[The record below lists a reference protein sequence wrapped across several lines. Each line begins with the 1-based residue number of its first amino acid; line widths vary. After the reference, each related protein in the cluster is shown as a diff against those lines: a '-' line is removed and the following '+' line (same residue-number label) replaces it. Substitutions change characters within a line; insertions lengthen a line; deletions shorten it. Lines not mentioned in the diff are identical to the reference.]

1 MNKKKN
7 WNMNSPL
14 GVLAFIKEN
23 PGIIDNRFKNYLLS
37 ENYIEEVDDEF
48 TQITSDGEKI
58 LKEFGD
64 D

>member
-23 PGIIDNRFKNYLLS
+23 PGIINNRFKNYLLS